1 MLIGKEQYILK
12 ILRLIM
18 LGIIAI
24 AAMIFW
30 VFYEPNLLTSDKE
43 KFSKPVVEQVVNH
56 TQLAKLF
63 GMNNMDSNDVVNLYD
78 WSKDGKFIIAGFH
91 ISNKNY
97 LVSIDPGGNIL
108 EKLDTPQIDYFYPA
122 RISPSGNYVLF
133 SGVKSNAENVVS
145 NNLYLFDMVAKT
157 VKQLTNNTEY
167 YSGSGGNTMIQE
179 YGWTPDGNIIY
190 NEQDSASVSIPVGSS
205 SYSLW
210 KADLTGKKIDLL
222 CHSLYYGGNPNIKST
237 PIHCSFAGMS
247 ISPDGK
253 EIAFS
258 DDLRIGIYHMDT
270 NQTTVIPNLSLY
282 LPAITKWIPNSSEI
296 VYDESTDEYTHG
308 WKTSIISMDGS
319 FNEVI
324 YSTGWNE
331 GLPVVS
337 SDGKYIMFANSDND
351 IMRVRFG

>member
-1 MLIGKEQYILK
+1 MIG
-12 ILRLIM
+12 
-18 LGIIAI
+18 AI
-24 AAMIFW
+24 AVGAMAFW
-30 VFYEPNLLTSDKE
+30 VFYEPILLTSDKE
-43 KFSKPVVEQVVNH
+43 KFSKPMVEQVVNH
-56 TQLAKLF
+56 AQLAKLF
-63 GMNNMDSNDVVNLYD
+63 GVNNMDDNDIVNLYD
-78 WSKDGKFIIAGFH
+78 WSKDDKFIIAGFH

-97 LVSIDPGGNIL
+97 LVSIDPSRMTL
-108 EKLDTPQIDYFYPA
+108 EKLDTPNIDYFYPA
-122 RISPSGNYVLF
+122 RISPFSNSVLF
-133 SGVKSNAENVVS
+133 SGTKLIAKGSGVD
-145 NNLYLFDMVAKT
+145 NLYLYDMVTKT
-157 VKQLTNNTEY
+157 MKQLTNNTKY
-167 YSGSGGNTMIQE
+167 NSGPGGNTLIQN

-190 NEQDSASVSIPVGSS
+190 DEEDHFPVPTPLGSLS
-205 SYSLW
+205 HSLW
-210 KADLTGKKIDLL
+210 KADMIGKKISLL
-222 CHSLYYGGNPNIKST
+222 CYSIDYEGNPNFKST
-237 PIHCSFAGMS
+237 PNSCSFSGMS

-258 DDLRIGIYHMDT
+258 DDLHIGIYHMDT
-270 NQTTVIPNLSLY
+270 NQTTMVPNLSLY
-282 LPAITKWIPNSSEI
+282 LPATTKWIPNSLAI